1 MDNKDEAIGI
11 VLGLALSS
19 IFSAV
24 SYGVV
29 QHITTKDQR
38 EYFKAKTKAL
48 KAES

>member
-1 MDNKDEAIGI
+1 MDNNDKALGV
-11 VLGLALSS
+11 VLGIALSS
-19 IFSAV
+19 IFSAL

-29 QHITTKDQR
+29 QHITSKDQR